1 MNDIKKIVL
10 FKDENSKDGGSWLI
24 VRDSVYEIVSLKEG
38 KRICAEY
45 AAMNGITTREM
56 VNEQL
61 LNKVVFYSSDFNS
74 ALRDYVAENVFYV
87 NSNNTDVKNVH
98 AENNDIVSGMTDN
111 LSNDGDYMLAEDAE
125 EVVET
130 LGEKPNQFV
139 MVGKPYTPVEISDGV
154 NSSESLETSDSQLFS
169 EAKDDL
175 INKPIVEEKKPNQFV
190 MVGKPYTPVEISDGV
205 NSSES
210 LETSDSQLF
219 SEAKDDLINKPIVEE
234 EKPNQFVMVGKPY
247 TPVEISDGVNSSESL
262 ETSDSQLFSEAKDD
276 LINKPIVEEE
286 KPNQFVMVGKPYT
299 PVEISDGVN
308 SSESLET
315 SDSQL
320 FSEAKDDLINK
331 PIVEEKKPNQF
342 VMVENPY
349 VSDDADDGVIE
360 SEEIGEE
367 PISIGEEVG
376 EEPPR
381 EDEHEE
387 EPSREDEHEEEPPR
401 EDEHEEEPPREDEH
415 EEEPSSEDE
424 HEEEPPRED
433 EHEEEPSSED
443 EHEEEPPREDEYE
456 EEPPRED
463 EHEEES
469 PREDEHE
476 EESIGDE
483 DITIIDRIKSFG
495 NNALKKLKELT
506 FFGTIFGMVLAGI
519 VTIFGVKY
527 SLNRDKDD
535 IYVTHSSNTEEIPD
549 DEYLYSSPLAKFVDG
564 VINKFFPTN
573 ESVTDEENED
583 EEILMGDDTDLEIDD
598 NIDDNSNSPIQYIPY
613 LSESE
618 IDDNY
623 DADET
628 DFVETTTDTDLD
640 ENDFVEATTD
650 TDIDEND
657 FVEATTDTDIDET
670 DFVETTTDTD
680 IDENDFVEAT
690 TDTDIDENYFV
701 EATANTD
708 IDETDFVEI
717 TGDTDFY
724 DITIDGNSEDVVLV
738 NDEELSDEIE
748 FYDGY
753 NSDNTLNTT
762 SDSSG
767 DQTDL
772 NLPDPNYSAYIDNYF
787 RSLEF
792 SGDVSESGK
801 QYVKAA

>member
-10 FKDENSKDGGSWLI
+10 FKDETSKDGGSWLI
-24 VRDSVYEIVSLKEG
+24 IRDSDYEIVSLKEG

-45 AAMNGITTREM
+45 AAMNGITTRKM

-130 LGEKPNQFV
+130 LEEKPNQFV
-139 MVGKPYTPVEISDGV
+139 MVGKPYTPIEISDGV

-190 MVGKPYTPVEISDGV
+190 MVG
-205 NSSES
+205 
-210 LETSDSQLF
+210 
-219 SEAKDDLINKPIVEE
+219 
-234 EKPNQFVMVGKPY
+234 
-247 TPVEISDGVNSSESL
+247 
-262 ETSDSQLFSEAKDD
+262 
-276 LINKPIVEEE
+276 
-286 KPNQFVMVGKPYT
+286 
-299 PVEISDGVN
+299 
-308 SSESLET
+308 
-315 SDSQL
+315 
-320 FSEAKDDLINK
+320 
-331 PIVEEKKPNQF
+331 
-342 VMVENPY
+342 NPY

-381 EDEHEE
+381 EDEHEV
-387 EPSREDEHEEEPPR
+387 EPPREDEHEVEPPREDEYEEEPPR

-433 EHEEEPSSED
+433 EHEEEL
-443 EHEEEPPREDEYE
+443 
-456 EEPPRED
+456 PRED

-535 IYVTHSSNTEEIPD
+535 IYVNHHSNTEEFAD
-549 DEYLYSSPLAKFVDG
+549 DEDLYTSPLAKF
-564 VINKFFPTN
+564 INKIFPTN
-573 ESVTDEENED
+573 EYNES

-613 LSESE
+613 SSESE
-618 IDDNY
+618 IYDNY

-628 DFVETTTDTDLD
+628 DFVE
-640 ENDFVEATTD
+640 ATAD

-657 FVEATTDTDIDET
+657 FVEITGDTDIDET

-690 TDTDIDENYFV
+690 TDTDIDENYFVEATTDTDIDENDFV

-767 DQTDL
+767 DQTDV
-772 NLPDPNYSAYIDNYF
+772 NLPDPNYSAYSAYIDNYF

>member
-10 FKDENSKDGGSWLI
+10 FKDETSKDGGSWLI
-24 VRDSVYEIVSLKEG
+24 IRDSDYEIVSLKEG

-45 AAMNGITTREM
+45 AAMNGITTRKM

-154 NSSESLETSDSQLFS
+154 NSSEFLETSDSQLFS

-190 MVGKPYTPVEISDGV
+190 MVGNPYTPVEISDGV

-210 LETSDSQLF
+210 LEASDSQLF
-219 SEAKDDLINKPIVEE
+219 SEAKDDLINKPIAEDK
-234 EKPNQFVMVGKPY
+234 KPNQFVMVG
-247 TPVEISDGVNSSESL
+247 
-262 ETSDSQLFSEAKDD
+262 
-276 LINKPIVEEE
+276 
-286 KPNQFVMVGKPYT
+286 
-299 PVEISDGVN
+299 
-308 SSESLET
+308 
-315 SDSQL
+315 
-320 FSEAKDDLINK
+320 
-331 PIVEEKKPNQF
+331 
-342 VMVENPY
+342 NPY
-349 VSDDADDGVIE
+349 VSDDADDEIIE

-367 PISIGEEVG
+367 PISIGEEAG
-376 EEPPR
+376 EESSR

-387 EPSREDEHEEEPPR
+387 EPSREDEHEEELPREDGHEEEPPREDEHEEEPPR

-415 EEEPSSEDE
+415 EEEPPREDE

-433 EHEEEPSSED
+433 EHEEEPPRED
-443 EHEEEPPREDEYE
+443 EHEEEPPREDEHE

-463 EHEEES
+463 EHEEEPPREDEHEEEPPREDEHEEEP

-483 DITIIDRIKSFG
+483 DITIIDKIKSFG

-506 FFGTIFGMVLAGI
+506 FFGTIFGMVVAGI

-535 IYVTHSSNTEEIPD
+535 IYVNHHSNTEEIPD

-772 NLPDPNYSAYIDNYF
+772 NLPDPNYSAYSAYIDNYF